1 MTKPSISEVVREWF
15 EDDQTMFDACAEAPE
30 VAWADILEIL
40 QHELTDEQTALLAG
54 GPLETS
60 LAWHGT
66 TLIDRVERQA
76 QQSPR
81 FNHLLGGVC
90 RTRFY
95 RRFGSVFREHG
106 KRYGEP
112 HAR

>member
-81 FNHLLGGVC
+81 FNHLLGGVWQNQILQEIWE
-90 RTRFY
+90 RVQR
-95 RRFGSVFREHG
+95 
-106 KRYGEP
+106 
-112 HAR
+112 ARKEVW